1 MIEVGESDIPAF
13 LQAKKEEGYV
23 LCGLE
28 QTTTSAKLG
37 EFEFPER
44 CVLLLGDEKQ
54 GIPANLL
61 QMLDQTIEIPQQG
74 ITRSLNVHVS
84 GAICIY
90 EYTKQMQWRQ
100 HMPSVQ
106 PHVSSPPP

>member
-1 MIEVGESDIPAF
+1 MQEVGEDDIPEF
-13 LQAKKEEGYV
+13 LESKKREGYV

-28 QTTTSAKLG
+28 QTTTSATLG
-37 EFEFPER
+37 EFEFPDR
-44 CVLLLGDEKQ
+44 CVLLLGKERQ

-90 EYTKQMQWRQ
+90 EFAKQMQWKQ
-100 HMPSVQ
+100 HATTTNN
-106 PHVSSPPP
+106 VSGSS